1 MQKYKNAKI
10 QKCKNTNLQ
19 KYKFAK
25 IQKCKNTN
33 MQINKY
39 ATIQTCKYTKRGS
52 SAKGVPVMIRIFS
65 PIHLHKCTNTQMH
78 KYTSI
83 EIQKYTHLQRWR
95 CCLNDSKGS
104 SRLIHSH
111 KYNFPNSPDTTSCPS
126 YHYSVSLFQLK
137 ASAGQDLCDKRQ
149 KRYDFN

>member
-65 PIHLHKCTNTQMH
+65 PIHLCTQMH
-78 KYTSI
+78 KYPNAQI
-83 EIQKYTHLQRWR
+83 HKYRNT
-95 CCLNDSKGS
+95 K
-104 SRLIHSH
+104 IHSST
-111 KYNFPNSPDTTSCPS
+111 K
-126 YHYSVSLFQLK
+126 VEVLLK
-137 ASAGQDLCDKRQ
+137 R
-149 KRYDFN
+149 F